1 MEWKLVG
8 LRIFGRKSRMCGR
21 TLDCVKGNILWI
33 ETNLMNFI
41 FLKCD
46 LCVLPQFPLIY
57 KFSIKF
63 NTLLNFLSEFPLE
76 MRETQ
81 SVEEIQNQTD
91 GVVECVLLRLGSTPM
106 RCFYPTIHIHLPT
119 TLSFSFSSN
128 SQCEYLMMFILRL
141 FFLFSSLVPNK
152 VNVIRISLYYSA
164 EGLEW
169 LLRLPHIE

>member
-1 MEWKLVG
+1 
-8 LRIFGRKSRMCGR
+8 
-21 TLDCVKGNILWI
+21 
-33 ETNLMNFI
+33 MNFI

-46 LCVLPQFPLIY
+46 LSVLPQFPLIY

-81 SVEEIQNQTD
+81 SVKEIQNQTD
-91 GVVECVLLRLGSTPM
+91 GVVECVLLRLGSTLM
-106 RCFYPTIHIHLPT
+106 RCFYLPPIHIQSPT
-119 TLSFSFSSN
+119 TLSFSFSVSSN

-152 VNVIRISLYYSA
+152 VNVIRISLNYSA
-164 EGLEW
+164 EGIGW
-169 LLRLPHIE
+169 PLRLLYIEQDITPTPSPPPISILNEVFAKT